1 MSTEKPDGTQDGGG
15 AEWFHR
21 DRGGKVPAQD
31 SRKGEATV
39 TSGVWTKCGGC
50 SEFLRTEELE
60 AKLMVCEGCGEHHRI
75 SGMSRLLAIVDSGSF
90 EELDMEVSSTDPLDF
105 VDSKSYSDRLSSSI
119 KKTNRN
125 SAFASGRATLEGRPV
140 QIGTFLFDFMG
151 GSMGS
156 AVGEKI
162 TRLFERGLQEGTP
175 VICISAS
182 GGARMQEGV
191 LSLMQMARSTAA
203 LSRLKTAGLPY
214 VSVLA
219 HPTTGGV
226 AASFAMLGHVIIAE
240 PKALIGFAGPRVIEQ
255 TIREVLPEGFQRSEF
270 LLEHGMLDQIVDRRE
285 LRPTI
290 SSLLS
295 LMMD

>member
-1 MSTEKPDGTQDGGG
+1 MSSEKPDGNQEGGG

-31 SRKGEATV
+31 PKKVESTV
-39 TSGVWTKCGGC
+39 TSGLWTKCGGC
-50 SEFLRTEELE
+50 GEFLRTDELE
-60 AKLMVCEGCGEHHRI
+60 ANLMVCPGCSEHHRI
-75 SGMSRLLAIVDSGSF
+75 SAMPRLLAMVDTDSF
-90 EELDMEVSSTDPLDF
+90 EELDIEVTSADPLNF
-105 VDSKSYSDRLSSSI
+105 VDTKAYVDRLSSSL

-125 SAFASGRATLEGRPV
+125 SAFISGRATIDDRPV
-140 QIGTFLFDFMG
+140 QIGSFLFDFMG

-156 AVGEKI
+156 AVGEKV
-162 TRLFERGLQEGTP
+162 TRLFERGLAEETP

-203 LSRLKTAGLPY
+203 LSRLKLAGLPY
-214 VSVLA
+214 ISVLV

-226 AASFAMLGHVIIAE
+226 AASFAMLGHLIIAE

-270 LLEHGMLDQIVDRRE
+270 LLDHGMLDQIVDRRD
-285 LRPTI
+285 LRSRI
-290 SSLLS
+290 SMLLS
-295 LMMD
+295 LLQD